1 MGSSRKTKHH
11 QVLVEV
17 AAVDQERPR
26 LGAITL
32 ESELFVE
39 GDGGRVGGG
48 DGQVDLLHA
57 AAGVVEDVFQDAAT
71 NAFAANLRRDIDAPD
86 VAAVARLLAVELP
99 EAGDGD
105 KAIAVEATRDVEG
118 LERLREGFDG
128 RGRLGGEVGAEGIR

>member
-1 MGSSRKTKHH
+1 
-11 QVLVEV
+11 
-17 AAVDQERPR
+17 
-26 LGAITL
+26 
-32 ESELFVE
+32 
-39 GDGGRVGGG
+39 
-48 DGQVDLLHA
+48 VDLLHA

-105 KAIAVEATRDVEG
+105 KAIAVEATRDVEA